1 MIVRVSKQAL
11 HIVEVAAQPDP
22 ATVLPVRLQF
32 DDADTPI
39 DVLDALLITRFSSG
53 AQPAARTTSISRLR
67 KDATLLPDG
76 ATVIRTAREDN
87 RRSVLAAG
95 DGWTLLAVR
104 WEDGGKVS
112 VTAVT
117 DELAAEVLAEAV
129 RDAEEPPAEDSGIV
143 TMGFWHR
150 APHGPRRQSRGIAA
164 PVWDDIRANY
174 ASGVVGAV
182 DRLMGLSPD
191 GLAGRLL
198 LLHGP
203 PGTGKTTA
211 LRALAQ
217 SWRSWCQIDCV
228 LDPERL
234 FDDPAYLLDV
244 ALGHEDEEDVKW
256 RLLLLEDCD
265 ELVRGEAKQSTGQAL
280 SRLLNLT
287 DGLLGQGCRT
297 LVGITTNEDLA
308 RLHPAVTRPGRCLA
322 KIEVS
327 PLSAGEASAWLGTSA
342 GIGPDGATLAELYAL
357 RNDLAPVVAD
367 APDTA
372 IGLYL

>member
-1 MIVRVSKQAL
+1 VSKQAL

-22 ATVLPVRLQF
+22 ATVLPVYLQL
-32 DDADTPI
+32 DDADSPI
-39 DVLDALLITRFSSG
+39 DILDALLITRFGTG
-53 AQPAARTTSISRLR
+53 AHPAARTTQVKRLR
-67 KDATLLPDG
+67 KDAPLLPAG
-76 ATVIRTAREDN
+76 ATVIRTAKEDT
-87 RRSVLAAG
+87 RSAVLATG
-95 DGWTLLAVR
+95 DGWMLQAVR
-104 WEDGGKVS
+104 WDDGAKVT

-117 DELAAEVLAEAV
+117 DELAAEVLTEAV
-129 RDAEEPPAEDSGIV
+129 RDAEEPPTEDAGVV
-143 TMGFWHR
+143 TMSFWHLTQ
-150 APHGPRRQSRGIAA
+150 HGPRRRSREIAA
-164 PVWDDIRANY
+164 PTWAEIQSNY
-174 ASGVVGAV
+174 ASGVSGAIH
-182 DRLMGLSPD
+182 RLMEVTPES
-191 GLAGRLL
+191 LAGRLL

-217 SWRSWCQIDCV
+217 SWRGWCQIDCV

-234 FDDPAYLLDV
+234 FDNPAYLMDV
-244 ALGHEDEEDVKW
+244 ALGQDDEDDDERW

-265 ELVRGEAKQSTGQAL
+265 ELIRSEAKQSTGQAL

-297 LVGITTNEDLA
+297 LVGITTNEDLT

-322 KIEVS
+322 QVEVG
-327 PLSAGEASAWLGTSA
+327 PLPPDEAAAWLGRSD

-367 APDTA
+367 APDA
-372 IGLYL
+372 AVGLYL